1 MLTSFWNF
9 HSRPCASQ
17 ADHVLYPLRPAVFSY
32 RWVPKYLAATFAAF
46 SLVMLFISTSTPM
59 VCFFISS
66 ICLATFSFIVESS
79 VSFCVFSL
87 SVVHIFALKADNSK
101 SILRD
106 ILHNLLRDNLC
117 ILQLVFAV
125 QTCCRKLHPK
135 TESIFETLFY
145 LKALHL

>member
-1 MLTSFWNF
+1 
-9 HSRPCASQ
+9 PCASQ

-32 RWVPKYLAATFAAF
+32 RRVPKYLAATFAAF
-46 SLVMLFISTSTPM
+46 SLVMLFISTSTPI

-87 SVVHIFALKADNSK
+87 SVVHIFALKDDNSK

-117 ILQLVFAV
+117 IL
-125 QTCCRKLHPK
+125 
-135 TESIFETLFY
+135 
-145 LKALHL
+145 